1 MDKVKINKA
10 IDGLGLS
17 VDNKNTLKEAL
28 NQDYETDISNLET
41 RVDTINTE
49 LSTAKTDIST
59 AKTDISTAKTDISTA
74 KTDISNLETRV
85 DNFINANEIIEL
97 GVGVDEE
104 TKAANIAKLGD
115 TQRTFFTNINH
126 AYGTASWLPANGGNA
141 FIITD
146 EGHAVKYTI
155 SKDGEVTKGKEFT
168 LKDFTSELNNKV
180 DKVEGKQLSSND
192 YTTAEKNKL
201 ANLQNYTLPAATK
214 TTLGGVKAITNIVN
228 VDTETATAASLA
240 GVVNTL
246 LNQLRAAGIIQL

>member
-10 IDGLGLS
+10 IDALGLS

-28 NQDYETDISNLET
+28 NQEGGSDITEIETK
-41 RVDTINTE
+41 VDNINSE
-49 LSTAKTDIST
+49 LNTAKADIST
-59 AKTDISTAKTDISTA
+59 LGVKVND
-74 KTDISNLETRV
+74 
-85 DNFINANEIIEL
+85 FINSNEIIEL
-97 GVGVDEE
+97 AIGSDEE
-104 TKAANIAKLGD
+104 TKSANIAKLGD
-115 TQRTFFTNINH
+115 TQHTFFTSINNG
-126 AYGTASWLPANGGNA
+126 YGTASWLPTDEGNA
-141 FIITD
+141 FIITN
-146 EGHAVKYTI
+146 EGSAVKYTI
-155 SKDGEVTKGKEFT
+155 SKDGEVTKGEEFT

-201 ANLQNYTLPAATK
+201 ANLQNYTLPTATK

-228 VDTETATAASLA
+228 VDTETATVASLA

>member
-49 LSTAKTDIST
+49 LST

>member
-49 LSTAKTDIST
+49 LST

-201 ANLQNYTLPAATK
+201 TNLQNYTLPAATK

-228 VDTETATAASLA
+228 VDTETATIASLA